1 MKKRSLTVSNWLL
14 ATIIGSLGF
23 SSCEKPIDDPD
34 IRQLYGIPYAAY
46 SIKGKVINNLQN
58 PVLGIKVEIQALKD
72 QTAEQ
77 KINVKPSEVILE
89 KDVK

>member
-34 IRQLYGIPYAAY
+34 IRQMYGIPYAAY

-58 PVLGIKVEIQALKD
+58 PVLGIKVEIQALNGSVEKE
-72 QTAEQ
+72 TT
-77 KINVKPSEVILE
+77 VILE